1 MSPVARKL
9 LLLLPVV
16 ALALALA
23 VVGVARY
30 FLRPL
35 SAEPVAQEAL
45 RQAGFQVREA
55 PYGLELIPK
64 TPKALLAFYPGAR
77 VEPVAYAPVLAPVAR
92 AGYLV
97 VLLKVP
103 SGIALLAK
111 ERALMAHKAHP
122 HLPLVVGGH
131 SLGGVAAA
139 ELAARE
145 NLPLILFASY
155 PEGDLSGKAFPT
167 LALYG
172 TLDGLLPPEEAKDKI
187 KRLPKKA
194 RVVFVEGLNHA
205 GFGAYGPQKG
215 DRPAQK
221 PREALWQ
228 EIGEEVLLFLESLG
242 LTTPPPPQTFHPG
255 SGIVK
260 RAGVGAPPRSTSP

>member
-1 MSPVARKL
+1 MTLDARKL
-9 LLLLPVV
+9 LLLFPVT

-23 VVGVARY
+23 VAGIARY

-35 SAEPVAQEAL
+35 KAEPLAQEAL
-45 RQAGFQVREA
+45 KGVGLEVREA

-64 TPKALLAFYPGAR
+64 APKALLAFYPGAR
-77 VEPVAYAPVLAPVAR
+77 VEVLAYAPVLAPVAR

-103 SGIALLAK
+103 SGIALLGK
-111 ERALMAHKAHP
+111 ERALEAHRAHP
-122 HLPLVVGGH
+122 ELPLVVGGH

-145 NLPLILFASY
+145 KFPLILFASY
-155 PEGDLSGKAFPT
+155 PEGDLSGETLPT

-172 TLDGLLPPEEAKDKI
+172 TEDGLLPPEEARSKA
-187 KRLPKKA
+187 KRLPRNA
-194 RVVFVEGLNHA
+194 RVVFIQGLNHA

-215 DRPAQK
+215 DRPAER

-228 EIGEEVLLFLESLG
+228 EIREEVLLFLESLG
-242 LTTPPPPQTFHPG
+242 LTTPPPPQTLHPG
-255 SGIVK
+255 SGIVE
-260 RAGVGAPPRSTSP
+260 RAGAGAPPRNTSP

>member
-1 MSPVARKL
+1 MVARKIL
-9 LLLLPVV
+9 VLIGLG
-16 ALALALA
+16 ALVLALA
-23 VVGVARY
+23 VVGVAYY

-35 SAEPVAQEAL
+35 KAEPLAQVALQGGGLEV
-45 RQAGFQVREA
+45 QEA
-55 PYGLELIPK
+55 PYGLALIPK

-77 VEPVAYAPVLAPVAR
+77 VEPLAYAPVLAPVAQ

-103 SGIALLAK
+103 SGIALLGK
-111 ERALMAHKAHP
+111 ERALEAHRGHP
-122 HLPLVVGGH
+122 NLPLVVGGH

-145 NLPLILFASY
+145 KLPLILFASY
-155 PEGDLSGKAFPT
+155 PEEDLSRETLPT

-172 TLDGLLPPEEAKDKI
+172 TEDGLLPLEEARQKAR
-187 KRLPKKA
+187 RLPRNA
-194 RVVFVEGLNHA
+194 RVVFIAGLNHA

-215 DRPAQK
+215 DRPAGR

-228 EIGEEVLLFLESLG
+228 EIAEEVLLFLEG
-242 LTTPPPPQTFHPG
+242 LDLTAPPPPQTLHPG
-255 SGIVK
+255 SDIVGK
-260 RAGVGAPPRSTSP
+260 AGAGAPPRSTSP